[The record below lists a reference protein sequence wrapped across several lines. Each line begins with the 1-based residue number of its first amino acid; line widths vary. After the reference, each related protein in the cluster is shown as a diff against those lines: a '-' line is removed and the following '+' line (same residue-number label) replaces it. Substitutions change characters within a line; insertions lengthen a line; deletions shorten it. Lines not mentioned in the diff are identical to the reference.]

1 MQAITFSEYGGP
13 EVFKLSEVAKPAPT
27 ENEVLIKIFS
37 TAVNSADYR
46 IRSANPWLVRL
57 AFGFFKPRISIL
69 GGVFSGVIESVGTGV
84 TKYKVGE
91 EVFGSTGMTGAGAYA
106 EYKCL
111 SENDVFTTKPKNL
124 SHGEASTITFGG
136 LTALYFVQ
144 KANIQKGQ
152 KVLVYGA
159 SGSVG
164 TSIVQIAK
172 YYGAEVTGVCSTKN
186 LELVKSL
193 GASSVIDYTK
203 EDFTKNG
210 VEYDVVF
217 ETVDKI
223 SIETGLKALK
233 PNGTLY
239 LISAMPGGDTFKA
252 LWMSLT
258 GKQKIVSGTFP
269 EKTESLIFLKKLVES
284 GDLKAVVDKTY
295 DLADMVEAHKYVDT
309 GHKAGNV
316 SILVCNISPFDTLRP
331 LK

>member
-1 MQAITFSEYGGP
+1 MRAITFFEYGGP
-13 EVFKLSEVAKPAPT
+13 EVLKLSEVEKPEPKD
-27 ENEVLIKIFS
+27 NQVLIKIFS

-46 IRSANPWLVRL
+46 LRSANPWLVKL
-57 AFGFFKPRISIL
+57 FLGFPKPRINIL
-69 GGVFSGVIESVGTGV
+69 GGVFSGIVEAIGKDV
-84 TKYKVGE
+84 TKYKVGD
-91 EVFGSTGMTGAGAYA
+91 EVFGSTGLTFSAYT

-111 SENDVFTTKPKNL
+111 SQNAVMAIKPKNL
-124 SHGEASTITFGG
+124 NHAEASTITFGG

-164 TSIVQIAK
+164 TSVIQLAK
-172 YYGAEVTGVCSTKN
+172 YFGAEITGVCSTKN

-193 GASSVIDYTK
+193 GAKNVIDYTK
-203 EDFTKNG
+203 ENFTENG
-210 VEYDVVF
+210 LEYDVIF
-217 ETVDKI
+217 ECVDKL
-223 SIETGLKALK
+223 SIETGLKSLK
-233 PNGTLY
+233 KDGTLF
-239 LISAMPGGDTFKA
+239 LISAGLGDTFKGT
-252 LWMSLT
+252 WVSLF

-295 DLADMVEAHKYVDT
+295 DLADMVEAHKYVEA

-316 SILVCNISPFDTLRP
+316 SVMVCKEKLF
-331 LK
+331 

>member
-1 MQAITFSEYGGP
+1 MRAITFSQYGGP
-13 EVFKLSEVAKPAPT
+13 EVLKLSEVEKPEPKD
-27 ENEVLIKIFS
+27 NQVLIKIFS

-46 IRSANPWLVRL
+46 IRSANPWLARL
-57 AFGFFKPRISIL
+57 AFGLTKPRISIL
-69 GGVFSGVIESVGTGV
+69 GGVFSGVIESVGKDV
-84 TKYKVGE
+84 TKYKVGD
-91 EVFGSTGMTGAGAYA
+91 EVFGSTGMCGAYA
-106 EYKCL
+106 EYLCL
-111 SENDVFTTKPKNL
+111 SENGVLTTKPKNL
-124 SHGEASTITFGG
+124 SHAEASTITFGG

-172 YYGAEVTGVCSTKN
+172 YYGAQVTGVCSTKN
-186 LELVKSL
+186 IELVKSL

-295 DLADMVEAHKYVDT
+295 DLADMVEAHKYVEA

-316 SILVCNISPFDTLRP
+316 SIMVCQEKLF
-331 LK
+331 